1 MNLIKSGEYT
11 SEKISF
17 SRWDAEAERARLEH
31 MGESAAEAT
40 MWASFVKD
48 MELF

>member
-1 MNLIKSGEYT
+1 V
-11 SEKISF
+11 
-17 SRWDAEAERARLEH
+17 DVRLEH

-48 MELF
+48 C